1 MGILTAIGVA
11 TGSEMLKGF
20 IAPMLNY
27 LLPLL
32 IAFAGGRAVH
42 GYRGGVIGT
51 VATMGAIISSDIT
64 MFIGAMIMGPLAAW
78 ILKNLMNVLM
88 EKFQLDLNY

>member
-1 MGILTAIGVA
+1 
-11 TGSEMLKGF
+11 MLKGF

-64 MFIGAMIMGPLAAW
+64 MFIGAMIMVCSQLGYS
-78 ILKNLMNVLM
+78 KNLMNVLM

>member
-1 MGILTAIGVA
+1 
-11 TGSEMLKGF
+11 
-20 IAPMLNY
+20 MLNY